1 MNVIKS
7 SCGCYLAVSLSRLPS
22 RLHNGQLPFEDFST
36 SHDGLDSFNKTKL
49 LTENLIILDN
59 LIDSSNR
66 LSKINLLVL
75 VVQFQMGTVPLADGQ
90 DRYITLPFRSCGI
103 ELLKENIILT

>member
-22 RLHNGQLPFEDFST
+22 RLLYGQLPFEGFST
-36 SHDGLDSFNKTKL
+36 SHNGLDSFNKTKL
-49 LTENLIILDN
+49 LTEKLIILDN

-90 DRYITLPFRSCGI
+90 DWHTSLFRL
-103 ELLKENIILT
+103 EVVALNY